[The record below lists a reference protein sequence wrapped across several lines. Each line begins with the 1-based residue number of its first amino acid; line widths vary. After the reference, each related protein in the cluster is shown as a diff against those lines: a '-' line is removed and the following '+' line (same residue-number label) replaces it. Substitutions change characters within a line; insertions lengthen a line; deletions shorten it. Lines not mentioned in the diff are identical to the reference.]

1 MPTAITNLFN
11 NINWTAP
18 SWDLFIVIFFI
29 VAAFLYCLSLG
40 RNRILVI
47 LISVYIALA
56 LVNAFPFS
64 EKVIG
69 QFRLGDTFVLKITLF
84 AGIILI
90 LFFLLS
96 RSALSSAMT
105 TRRGGSWFQVLI
117 FSFLHVGLLISLV
130 LSFVPKEFVE
140 NLAPF
145 TRKIFTTDTARFLW
159 LLLPIVAMC
168 LLKGRRRRRRAEEM

>member
-1 MPTAITNLFN
+1 MSIITNLLN

-18 SWDLFIVIFFI
+18 SWDLFIIIFFV
-29 VAAFLYCLSLG
+29 VAVFLYGLSLG

-47 LISVYIALA
+47 LISIYISLA

-64 EKVIG
+64 EKVIA
-69 QFRLGDTFVLKITLF
+69 QFKMGDSFVLKITLF
-84 AGIILI
+84 ASIILI

-96 RSALSSAMT
+96 HSALSSALKS
-105 TRRGGSWFQVLI
+105 RRKEGSWLQLI
-117 FSFLHVGLLISLV
+117 VFSFLHVGLLISLV

-145 TRKIFTTDTARFLW
+145 TRKVFTTDLAQFLW

-168 LLKGRRRRRRAEEM
+168 LLRGKRRRRGAGEL